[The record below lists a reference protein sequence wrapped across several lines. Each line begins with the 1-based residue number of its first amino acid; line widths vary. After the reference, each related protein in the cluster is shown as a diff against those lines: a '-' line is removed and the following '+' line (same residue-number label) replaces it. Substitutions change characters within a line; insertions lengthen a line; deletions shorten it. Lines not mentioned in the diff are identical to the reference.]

1 MDTMKAL
8 LERKSVR
15 SYTGEPVTEKQREQ
29 LLKAAYA
36 SPVSMGQYDS
46 LVLTV
51 VQNPKLLSL
60 IDDTAAKRFG
70 REKMLY
76 GAPMLII
83 ASVQLKGD
91 ASDNAAYSN
100 AATVI
105 ENLNLAAVELD
116 LGACHI
122 WGALVAFADNDEVK
136 EALKI
141 DKGFTPVAG
150 LVVGPTED
158 AYGDRNIPQNRI
170 KTEIL
175 D

>member
-1 MDTMKAL
+1 MNTMKAL

-15 SYTGEPVTEKQREQ
+15 SYTGDPVTVEQRDQ

-36 SPVSMGQYDS
+36 SPISMGQYDS

-51 VQNPKLLSL
+51 VQDSKLLAQ
-60 IDDTAAKRFG
+60 IDDTAAKAFG
-70 REKMLY
+70 HEKMLY

-83 ASVQLKGD
+83 VSTQVKGD
-91 ASDNAAYSN
+91 ASDNSPYSN

-105 ENLNLAAVELD
+105 ENLNLAAVDLD

-122 WGALVAFADNDEVK
+122 WGAIAAVANDAQLK
-136 EALKI
+136 QTLKI
-141 DKGFTPVAG
+141 DAGLTLVAG
-150 LVVGPTED
+150 LVVGPTDD
-158 AYGDRNIPQNRI
+158 AYADRDIPKNRI
-170 KTEIL
+170 KTNIL

>member
-1 MDTMKAL
+1 MKAL

-15 SYTGEPVTEKQREQ
+15 SYTGTPVTIEQRNQ

-36 SPVSMGQYDS
+36 SPVSMGQYDT
-46 LVLTV
+46 VELTV
-51 VQNPKLLSL
+51 VQNPELLAQ

-83 ASVQLKGD
+83 ASTQLKGD
-91 ASDNAAYSN
+91 ATDNAAYSN
-100 AATVI
+100 TATII
-105 ENLNLAAVELD
+105 ENLNLAAVDLD

-122 WGALVAFADNDEVK
+122 WGAIVAVAGDDGLK
-136 EALKI
+136 RSLKI
-141 DKGFTPVAG
+141 SEGFTPVAG
-150 LVVGPTED
+150 LVVGQTAD
-158 AYGDRNIPQNRI
+158 GYTDRDIPEGRI